1 VLLRLRKLPHCSI
14 AFLSDGCFDVQK
26 FIQRQVAAR
35 ECSLWRTST
44 TLNLIHGV
52 GESLSVGKKVHAV
65 ATGIKKTRAPRCVY
79 GRKESADSKLQIIK
93 PKECQWWDMYVN
105 NYLMLEDSSM
115 RAKFR
120 VRFRIPY
127 FNYLELL
134 QWILDDSRFAH
145 WCGVKS
151 NKKKS
156 SPIELLV
163 LGLLRYLGRRWTFG
177 DIEEQ
182 TAISEEVHQLFFH
195 TFINFCGT
203 SLYS

>member
-1 VLLRLRKLPHCSI
+1 MATTPPAPPALVRQFSASSAAPPKKVPSLQHC
-14 AFLSDGCFDVQK
+14 FLSDGCFDVQK
-26 FIQRQVAAR
+26 YLQRQVAAR
-35 ECSLWRTST
+35 KYSLWRTST
-44 TLNLIHGV
+44 ALNLIHGV
-52 GESLSVGKKVHAV
+52 GDSLSVGKKAHAAV

-79 GRKESADSKLQIIK
+79 GRKESADSVLQIIK

-134 QWILDDSRFAH
+134 QWIRDDTRFAR
-145 WCGVKS
+145 WCGVKCN
-151 NKKKS
+151 NKMS

-163 LGLLRYLGRRWTFG
+163 LNMLC
-177 DIEEQ
+177 
-182 TAISEEVHQLFFH
+182 AA
-195 TFINFCGT
+195 
-203 SLYS
+203 